1 MMRVLPLR
9 PPDPA
14 VVALLK
20 SLLRQAEAGEVVSL
34 IYSAE
39 VAGGN
44 VQSGYTPID
53 DVYSSIG
60 QLERMKSLLLRVLDD
75 TAQEMDLGE

>member
-1 MMRVLPLR
+1 MMNVVPLR
-9 PPDPA
+9 QPDSS

-39 VAGGN
+39 LAGGN
-44 VQSGYTPID
+44 VQSGYTTIE
-53 DVYSSIG
+53 DVYSGIG
-60 QLERMKSLLLRVLDD
+60 QLERMKVLLLRVLDN
-75 TAQEMDLGE
+75 TALELAE

>member
-1 MMRVLPLR
+1 MMNVVPLR
-9 PPDPA
+9 QPDSS

-39 VAGGN
+39 LAGGN
-44 VQSGYTPID
+44 VQSGYTTIE
-53 DVYSSIG
+53 DVYSGIG
-60 QLERMKSLLLRVLDD
+60 QLERMKVLLLRALDN
-75 TAQEMDLGE
+75 TALELAE